1 MNDSP
6 FSAVNEEAGQRMIKT
21 NGVDLCT
28 QAFGDPTAP
37 ALLLIMG
44 ATASMVRWP
53 ESLCRQ
59 LADSGLYVIR
69 YDNRDTGIS
78 TSYPPYA
85 PPYTAVDLADDAVGI
100 LDAYSIQQ
108 AHTWGIS
115 LGGMIIQQLAINH
128 PDRLLTATI
137 MSSTPDP
144 KAIGAAATGGGV
156 THTSLPGPTSVVIEL
171 IKILANVDW
180 HDPAAAVE
188 AWVTED
194 RMLYGTYPFDEA
206 ASRELAIQQVRRAS
220 NILSHRFNHPIAVD
234 QTPGWRHR
242 LPEVQVP
249 ALIIHGTEDAAFPE
263 AHAYALAHEIA
274 GARLVM
280 IEQLGHVTAPASFP
294 TIVLVVLSH
303 VWA

>member
-1 MNDSP
+1 
-6 FSAVNEEAGQRMIKT
+6 
-21 NGVDLCT
+21 
-28 QAFGDPTAP
+28 
-37 ALLLIMG
+37 
-44 ATASMVRWP
+44 MVRWP

-171 IKILANVDW
+171 IKILANIDW

-194 RMLYGTYPFDEA
+194 RMLMAPIRSTRPQVVSSPSSRSAGRTTSSATASTIPLLSTRPQAGVTGCQRFRYP
-206 ASRELAIQQVRRAS
+206 
-220 NILSHRFNHPIAVD
+220 P
-234 QTPGWRHR
+234 
-242 LPEVQVP
+242 
-249 ALIIHGTEDAAFPE
+249 
-263 AHAYALAHEIA
+263 
-274 GARLVM
+274 
-280 IEQLGHVTAPASFP
+280 
-294 TIVLVVLSH
+294 
-303 VWA
+303 